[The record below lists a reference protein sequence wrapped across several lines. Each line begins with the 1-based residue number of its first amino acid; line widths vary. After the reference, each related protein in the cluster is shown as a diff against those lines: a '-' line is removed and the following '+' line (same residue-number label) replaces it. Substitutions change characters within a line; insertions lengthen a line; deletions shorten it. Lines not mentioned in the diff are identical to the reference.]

1 MKTNMM
7 QTLSDDFLN
16 RHFIGYNQILDD
28 FARFTPATGG
38 FPPYNIVDLDEGQI
52 NIELAVAGFK
62 PEEISV
68 TVERGV
74 LTIEG
79 EQIKDEDTD
88 TKKYRYQGI
97 STRSFKRS
105 YRLAEYWEVT
115 DAAFDNGILTVTLT
129 QEIPEAQK
137 PKRIDIKTSE

>member
-1 MKTNMM
+1 MKTLA
-7 QTLSDDFLN
+7 TLSDDFLN

-28 FARFTPATGG
+28 FARFNPTTTG
-38 FPPYNIVDLDEGQI
+38 FPPYNVIDVEEGHI
-52 NIELAVAGFK
+52 DIELAVAGFK

-68 TVERGV
+68 TVERGI

-88 TKKYRYQGI
+88 TKNYRYQGI

-105 YRLAEYWEVT
+105 YRLAEHWEVK
-115 DAAFDNGILTVTLT
+115 DAAFDNGILTVTLI
-129 QEIPEAQK
+129 QEIPEAAK
-137 PKRIDIKTSE
+137 PKRIDIKTS

>member
-1 MKTNMM
+1 MTNLAK
-7 QTLSDDFLN
+7 TLSDDFLN

-28 FARFTPATGG
+28 FSRFSPATGG
-38 FPPYNIVDLDEGQI
+38 FPPYDVIDVSDSEIDI
-52 NIELAVAGFK
+52 DLAVAGFK

-79 EQIKDEDTD
+79 EKIKDEDTD
-88 TKKYRYQGI
+88 TKKYRYKGI

-105 YRLAEYWEVT
+105 FRLAEYWEVT